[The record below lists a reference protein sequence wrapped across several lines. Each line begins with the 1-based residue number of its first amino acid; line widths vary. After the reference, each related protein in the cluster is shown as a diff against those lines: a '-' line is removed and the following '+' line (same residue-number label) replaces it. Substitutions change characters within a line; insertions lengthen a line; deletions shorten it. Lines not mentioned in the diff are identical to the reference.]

1 MEVGYSVGFACYQ
14 LSQVLGR
21 IQEVMTRNL
30 WLEGTNTKLVE
41 EVERVKTEL
50 EAANNSSQDAA
61 INKVLQD
68 KLENQFE
75 EIESLKAEV
84 IQQKIINEVIKDKKA
99 AAENKDPKI
108 KVEKGTEETNN
119 NEVVNKNSEK
129 SKSEQDL
136 VDYVDQLE
144 KKMLEYREDREDMEV
159 QFEALKKDIEKKE
172 MWENMKGKVERVEK
186 QLENTKQ
193 KADLQ
198 VKELVSEVEELEVT
212 VRALEETNLKL
223 VGELEKVQVSCRRGA
238 NEVASLVG
246 RNMVLEEDCR
256 AMWGMVKEA
265 EGAVRSGTR
274 EPRSRSRSGTR
285 SREAGARST
294 DAGSWTREAGYRS
307 RDHTGGRSRSRSR
320 GVRSRLGW

>member
-1 MEVGYSVGFACYQ
+1 MPYPYT
-14 LSQVLGR
+14 L
-21 IQEVMTRNL
+21 
-30 WLEGTNTKLVE
+30 
-41 EVERVKTEL
+41 
-50 EAANNSSQDAA
+50 
-61 INKVLQD
+61 
-68 KLENQFE
+68 
-75 EIESLKAEV
+75 
-84 IQQKIINEVIKDKKA
+84 
-99 AAENKDPKI
+99 
-108 KVEKGTEETNN
+108 
-119 NEVVNKNSEK
+119 
-129 SKSEQDL
+129 
-136 VDYVDQLE
+136 
-144 KKMLEYREDREDMEV
+144 MEV

-198 VKELVSEVEELEVT
+198 VKELVSEVEELEVAA
-212 VRALEETNLKL
+212 RALEETNLKL
-223 VGELEKVQVSCRRGA
+223 VGEVEKVQMSCRRGA

-294 DAGSWTREAGYRS
+294 DAGSWTRKAGYRS